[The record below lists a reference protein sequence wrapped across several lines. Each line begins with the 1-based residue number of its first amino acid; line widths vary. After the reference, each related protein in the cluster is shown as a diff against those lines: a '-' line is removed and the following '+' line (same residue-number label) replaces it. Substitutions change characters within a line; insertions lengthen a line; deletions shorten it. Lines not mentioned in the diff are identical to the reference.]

1 MILIFSILLNWA
13 SYISWSNLEMMS
25 WRMFKG
31 FVVSSSVKKAVN
43 CGKLNAIL
51 ETCSFGK
58 AYQLYIC
65 SIAKYK
71 YFHSVS
77 S

>member
-1 MILIFSILLNWA
+1 MILIFSILLNCA

-25 WRMFKG
+25 WRMFNG

-43 CGKLNAIL
+43 CGRLSAIL
-51 ETCSFGK
+51 ETCSFESESFIHL
-58 AYQLYIC
+58 LYVRF
-65 SIAKYK
+65 S
-71 YFHSVS
+71 YFYIVS